1 MNILQDHSKERLRA
15 SLIQQLS
22 AYSQNEDEFLSH
34 VVYLAGTQGEKI
46 YPVLLNIFTQLDF
59 KEDEAR
65 LIWQEMVQ
73 HRQQMMDAMVRPVNL
88 TTAICD
94 YMLTVRRELI
104 HPKVVEL
111 NLFEETSHYS
121 KCDSL
126 TSLYNRSYFDEALKS
141 EASRCKRYQTEFSIA
156 FFDLDHFKAINDT
169 LGHQVG
175 DMVLKS
181 VAHLIESEKR
191 TEDIAARFG
200 GEEIILIL
208 PGTPKYNAVILAE
221 RIRNKIENM
230 NLSFEG
236 QRIQVT
242 ASGGVATFPLD
253 TDIET
258 EMVECADRALYRAK
272 KQGRNQIVLFSEDK
286 RHNYRVDLAGPIK
299 VQELGMKTSQL
310 PVLGRIKDLSLSG
323 VLFES
328 QKPLNTGSRIQ
339 VEVPLSSRDQPLVM
353 VGRVTRSQLS
363 GSSYDVGA
371 TFLHFGNQDRVD
383 INKHF
388 SNLLQSGSYSH

>member
-1 MNILQDHSKERLRA
+1 MNILQDRSREPLRA

-22 AYSQNEDEFLSH
+22 AYSQNEDEFLRH
-34 VVYLAGTQGEKI
+34 VVCLAETQGEKI

-65 LIWQEMVQ
+65 SIWQEIVR
-73 HRQQMMDAMVRPVNL
+73 HRQQMMDAMSRPVNL

-94 YMLTVRRELI
+94 YMLAVRRELI

-111 NLFEETSHYS
+111 NLFEETSHYC

-126 TSLYNRSYFDEALKS
+126 TGLYNRSYFEEALKS
-141 EASRCKRYQTEFSIA
+141 EASRSKRHQTEFSIA
-156 FFDLDHFKAINDT
+156 FFDLDHFKTINDT
-169 LGHQVG
+169 LGHQAG

-181 VAHLIESEKR
+181 VAKLIQSEKR

-208 PGTPKYNAVILAE
+208 PGTQKYNAVILAE
-221 RIRNKIENM
+221 RIRHKIENM

-242 ASGGVATFPLD
+242 ASGGIATFPLD

-272 KQGRNQIVLFSEDK
+272 NQGRNQIVLFSEDK
-286 RHNYRVDLAGPIK
+286 RHNCRMDLIGPIK

-310 PVLGRIKDLSLSG
+310 PALGRIKDLSLSG

-328 QKPLNTGSRIQ
+328 QKPLDRGSRIQ
-339 VEVPLSSRDQPLVM
+339 VEVPLSSRDKPLVL
-353 VGRVTRSQLS
+353 VGRVTRSQPS

-371 TFLHFGNQDRVD
+371 TFLHFGDQDRAD
-383 INKHF
+383 ISKHF
-388 SNLLQSGSYSH
+388 TNLLHAASSTH